1 MSTLTEKSAVASGYR
16 AGRTLPLRVELVR
29 QLKRR
34 RTLVM
39 GGILAV
45 LPFVLLIAFAI
56 GGQPGRQNGQV
67 TLLDTATSSGA
78 NFAAVNLFV

>member
-1 MSTLTEKSAVASGYR
+1 MSSLADTAPPGRPSPPPEVADGYR

-39 GGILAV
+39 GAV
-45 LPFVLLIAFAI
+45 LGLLPFVLVIAFAV
-56 GGQPGRQNGQV
+56 GGPRAGG
-67 TLLDTATSSGA
+67 TGSP
-78 NFAAVNLFV
+78 

>member
-1 MSTLTEKSAVASGYR
+1 MSALTERAEESTAPGPAAPAETAAGYR

-39 GGILAV
+39 GAVLAL
-45 LPFVLLIAFAI
+45 LPFVLVAAFAI
-56 GGQPGRQNGQV
+56 G
-67 TLLDTATSSGA
+67 
-78 NFAAVNLFV
+78 

>member
-1 MSTLTEKSAVASGYR
+1 MSTLTEVASGYQ

-39 GGILAV
+39 GAILAV
-45 LPFVLLIAFAI
+45 LPFVLLIAFAV
-56 GGQPGRQNGQV
+56 GGDRAAG
-67 TLLDTATSSGA
+67 TARSR
-78 NFAAVNLFV
+78 